1 LDKNYWTNK
10 LTPIVNDPIALYM
23 NSLFEPIIDGILA
36 EGYGIVDNFLTA
48 NEVSALAKRLHE
60 RREAGQFKAAGIGNQ
75 QRTVENTIRGDEI
88 LWLEEASATPEETM
102 FLQRIG
108 EFVEY
113 VNRTCYLGLRDY
125 EFHYALYPPGTF
137 YKRHLDQFRSDSR
150 RRLSVICYLNSDWQE
165 TDGGQ
170 LALFLPESDDSTDRE
185 LTIQPIGGRLVCF
198 ESGRLEH
205 EVRPAG
211 RERLSVTGWLKTA

>member
-1 LDKNYWTNK
+1 
-10 LTPIVNDPIALYM
+10 M
-23 NSLFEPIIDGILA
+23 NPLFEPIIDGILN
-36 EGYGIVDNFLTA
+36 EGYGTVDHFLTA
-48 NEVSALAKRLHE
+48 DEVTALAKRLRE
-60 RREAGQFKAAGIGNQ
+60 RRAAGQFKAAGIGNQ
-75 QRTVENTIRGDEI
+75 QVTIENTIRGDEI
-88 LWLEEASATPEETM
+88 LWIDDTSATPEEAA

-108 EFVEY
+108 DFVDY
-113 VNRTCYLGLRDY
+113 VNQTCYLGLRDY

-150 RRLSVICYLNSDWQE
+150 RKLSVICYLNEDWQE

-170 LALFLPESDDSTDRE
+170 LALFLPDESAPNAERE
-185 LTIQPIGGRLVCF
+185 ITVQPLGGRLVCF

-205 EVRPAG
+205 EVRPAT